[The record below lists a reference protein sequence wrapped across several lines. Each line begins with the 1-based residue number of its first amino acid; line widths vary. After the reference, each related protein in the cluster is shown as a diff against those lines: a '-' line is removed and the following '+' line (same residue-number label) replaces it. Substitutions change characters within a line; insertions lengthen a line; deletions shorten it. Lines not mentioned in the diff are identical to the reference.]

1 MRAGILNSGDCL
13 MVMIDQTRRPAMQIP
28 EPRKRL
34 KFLLLPILLLPA
46 GVIVIA
52 MVPTHAERE
61 AATAVPAEP
70 VASAPPEPIP
80 VVSDVVGV
88 NRDGANSVELHDAHS
103 AGCDMMFR
111 GAYDQH
117 KWQAAVI
124 KNDSDGSTIN
134 GCWRQYDSYEE
145 TWDFTHHAKIT
156 IALCPLIDGLKRYQG
171 CQTLN
176 RDIFDSQ

>member
-1 MRAGILNSGDCL
+1 
-13 MVMIDQTRRPAMQIP
+13 MQIP
-28 EPRKRL
+28 DPWRRL
-34 KFLLLPILLLPA
+34 KFLLLLVLLVAA

-52 MVPTHAERE
+52 MVPTHAERK
-61 AATAVPAEP
+61 AAPVAAEP
-70 VASAPPEPIP
+70 VTPTPPEPIP

-88 NRDGANSVELHDAHS
+88 NRDGANSVELHNAHS

-124 KNDSDGSTIN
+124 KNAGDGSVIN
-134 GCWRQYDSYEE
+134 ACWRQYDSYEE
-145 TWDFTHHAKIT
+145 TWDFTHYSKTT
-156 IALCPLIDGLKRYQG
+156 IGLCPLIDGLKRYQG

>member
-1 MRAGILNSGDCL
+1 MRAISNSGDFL
-13 MVMIDQTRRPAMQIP
+13 TVMIDQTRRPAMQIP
-28 EPRKRL
+28 EPWKRL

-52 MVPTHAERE
+52 MVPTHVERE
-61 AATAVPAEP
+61 AATAAAEP
-70 VASAPPEPIP
+70 VASAPPEPISI
-80 VVSDVVGV
+80 VSDVVGV

-111 GAYDQH
+111 GAYDEH

-124 KNDSDGSTIN
+124 KNDSDGSIIS

-145 TWDFTHHAKIT
+145 TWDFTHHSKTT
-156 IALCPLIDGLKRYQG
+156 IGLCPLIDGLKRYQG